1 MRFTQKSAA
10 LIVGLL
16 VSLSS
21 AAEYVMP
28 ALRAGNL
35 TVVYIDQGRP
45 ANLSAAEA
53 EAMVREA
60 VESWSSC
67 AKLEYGG
74 MSTAS
79 ADTDKVIPIRW
90 SNKATHAL
98 TRISHNDRQVVKAAI
113 DLPADPELLR
123 NLGDKGYVRYAMIH
137 EMGHALGLPHGPACT
152 ASVMSGVSLCAAP
165 RQIVPSRA
173 DIAFCR
179 SLNG

>member
-1 MRFTQKSAA
+1 MRVTHQFSAVIA
-10 LIVGLL
+10 GAL

-53 EAMVREA
+53 EAMVKEA

-74 MSTAS
+74 VSTS

-90 SNKATHAL
+90 SNKAMHAL

-113 DLPADPELLR
+113 ELPANPELLR